1 MKKVKIGIVATSN
14 YMLTDDCFADT
25 YRFGNNYIKKI
36 IENGAL
42 PYLIPVCDD
51 EIIKEALEE
60 VDGVI
65 FPGGERVTNFSLE
78 IMDYC
83 YKNKIPV
90 LGICLGMQTMAMY
103 SVNLDSKK
111 NILKKVDGHWPFN
124 IKRENSLDVT
134 HKDFVDEDSILFTII
149 KKKEIMV
156 NSLHHSTISEVGSK
170 FKVVIKS
177 EDGVIEGI
185 EYMGDDRFMIGVQ
198 FHPEILPQFNN
209 IFEYF
214 IKECEK
220 RK

>member
-1 MKKVKIGIVATSN
+1 MKKIKIGIVPTSN

-42 PYLIPVCDD
+42 PYLIPICND
-51 EIIKEALEE
+51 ELIKEALEE

-65 FPGGERVTNFSLE
+65 FPGGGRITDYSLE

-103 SVNLDSKK
+103 SVDLDSRK
-111 NILKKVDGHWPFN
+111 NILKEVEGHWPFN
-124 IKRENSLDVT
+124 IKRDNVLAVT
-134 HKDFVDEDSILFTII
+134 HKDFVEEDSKLFKII
-149 KKKEIMV
+149 GEKEIMV
-156 NSLHHSTISEVGSK
+156 NSLHHITVSEVGAE
-170 FKVVIKS
+170 FRVAIKS
-177 EDGVIEGI
+177 EDGIIEGI
-185 EYMGDDRFMIGVQ
+185 EYNGNDRFMIGVQ

-220 RK
+220 RN